1 MKKFRFLNVILL
13 VAAICFSVAG
23 IFVVNGN
30 AAKVNADET
39 QTTQT
44 SVFEMEEKASV
55 RLAVPYGIRFRVKM
69 SEDVKARIDSEGATF
84 GFLIFPHAYLGNIT
98 ADYKTAL
105 KASVDISGDKEKIY
119 EEGGYYWANGVL
131 ADIKEEN
138 LSLDFTSVCYI
149 KEGETYTYAALS
161 QTFKRN
167 VTSVASTAFIKEK
180 EQRSAL
186 TSAYIKLGT
195 SAMPVR
201 ITSVED
207 LSVISDEVS
216 NETAPETFSGVN
228 FKLTCNVT
236 IPENFTAIG
245 ENFAG
250 VIDADNHTITRDLTT
265 SLIADATKI
274 INADEQVTVDNSK
287 IKLTSIKLTNLDNG
301 GAADYNYGEYSVAD
315 IPNSDGVKN
324 AVAYGVSDKGGSA
337 ARGNYFLNFNF
348 TKSDVQALINN
359 GYTSFSF
366 KYGIYQDVT
375 KATQITSKNNQLFP
389 SALLWYKNS
398 GSEKQNDFNINAFN
412 TVEVSIVKLL
422 NSFDDNGAA
431 IFAIGGN
438 LDATRVVYFTDF
450 VIAKAESVS
459 ILELKKANFINGA
472 NGTAI
477 EQGKI
482 LDNATLKT
490 NTPLATPC
498 YSDTAGAW
506 EYGTSSGAFVK
517 LNIQLAYTKSE
528 LVQLAEIYKTVKIN
542 VLAYHASAD
551 VSQTG
556 YLKLN
561 KGETGILSENIEFT
575 GVKYEYRKWYE
586 LEISIEALINGVS
599 DSGVITLFESID
611 KAGASPMLYI
621 GDIRLSV

>member
-13 VAAICFSVAG
+13 VTAICFSVAG

-69 SEDVKARIDSEGATF
+69 SEDIKARIDAEGATF

-186 TSAYIKLGT
+186 TSAYAKLGT

-236 IPENFTAIG
+236 IPENFIAIG
-245 ENFAG
+245 KNFAG

-274 INADEQVTVDNSK
+274 INADENVTVDNSK

-301 GAADYNYGEYSVAD
+301 GAVDYNYNEYSVD
-315 IPNSDGVKN
+315 GIPNSDGVES
-324 AVAYGVSDKGGSA
+324 AVAYGVSNKNNGG
-337 ARGNYFLNFNF
+337 ARGNYYLNFNF

-366 KYGIYQDVT
+366 KYGIYQDAE
-375 KATQITSKNNQLFP
+375 KSTQITSKNNQLFP
-389 SALLWYKNS
+389 SASLWYRNS
-398 GSEKQNDFNINAFN
+398 GTVNDFNIKTFN
-412 TVEVSIVKLL
+412 TVEVPLFKLL

-431 IFAIGGN
+431 IFAIGST

-459 ILELKKANFINGA
+459 ILELKKANFINGET
-472 NGTAI
+472 GKAI
-477 EQGKI
+477 EQGGV
-482 LDNATLKT
+482 LDNSKLKT

-498 YSDTAGAW
+498 YSDTVGAW

-542 VLAYHASAD
+542 VLAYHASAIA
-551 VSQTG
+551 SQTG

-575 GVKYEYRKWYE
+575 GKKYEYRKWYE

-611 KAGASPMLYI
+611 KNGASPTLYI